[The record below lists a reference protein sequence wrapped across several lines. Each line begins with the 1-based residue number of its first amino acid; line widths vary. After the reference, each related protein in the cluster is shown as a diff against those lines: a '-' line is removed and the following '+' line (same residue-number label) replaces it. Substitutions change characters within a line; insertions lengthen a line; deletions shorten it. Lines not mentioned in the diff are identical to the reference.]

1 MLVAFSRNDGKF
13 SVGQG
18 LGHVPRLPAKK
29 IYRRCPLAKISDAK
43 ESGPMSWQKSSGK
56 KILSPTPI
64 NKNDGKITTLIGY
77 TKTCFKRPTRKTQY
91 AKLAALQ
98 QQPAAAPALLDSP
111 LASPTRSN
119 MMVC

>member
-1 MLVAFSRNDGKF
+1 MLVAFSRNDGKL

-43 ESGPMSWQKSSGK
+43 ESGPISWQKSSGR

-91 AKLAALQ
+91 WQRYSSNRPPLQPCWIHPLRHQRAA
-98 QQPAAAPALLDSP
+98 
-111 LASPTRSN
+111 T
-119 MMVC
+119 